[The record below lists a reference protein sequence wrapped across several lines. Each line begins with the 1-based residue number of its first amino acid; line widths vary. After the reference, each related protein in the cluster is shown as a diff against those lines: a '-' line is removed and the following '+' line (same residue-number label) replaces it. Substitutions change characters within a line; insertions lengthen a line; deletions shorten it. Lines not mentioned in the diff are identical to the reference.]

1 MAKEVALTIDGTTV
15 RVPTGASVAAAIMQA
30 GVVGFRKSV
39 TGEVRAP
46 LCGMGICFE
55 CRVMIDGQA
64 HARSCQI
71 VCRDG
76 MQVQTD
82 E

>member
-1 MAKEVALTIDGTTV
+1 MAKEIALTINGVQVQTLEGTT
-15 RVPTGASVAAAIMQA
+15 VAAAIMQS
-30 GVVGFRKSV
+30 GIVGFRKSV
-39 TGEVRAP
+39 TGEPRAP

-55 CRVMIDGQA
+55 CRVMINGQA

-71 VCRDG
+71 VCRPG
-76 MQVQTD
+76 MQVRTD

>member
-1 MAKEVALTIDGTTV
+1 MAKEVVLSINGVRV
-15 RVPTGASVAAAIMQA
+15 RVPAGATVATAVMQA
-30 GVVGFRKSV
+30 GFVGFRKSV
-39 TGEVRAP
+39 SGQLRAP

-71 VCRDG
+71 VCRDR

>member
-1 MAKEVALTIDGTTV
+1 MPKEVTLTINGVAV
-15 RVPTGASVAAAIMQA
+15 RVIEGATVAAAIMQA
-30 GVVGFRKSV
+30 GFAGFRKSV
-39 TGEVRAP
+39 SGEMRAP

-55 CRVMIDGQA
+55 CRVIIDGQA

-71 VCRDG
+71 VCRDH
-76 MQVQTD
+76 MQVRTD